1 MIIGDITVIHENQR
15 GHRLNLRPF
24 SNQFKVALSS
34 LIEMVDNSIVRE
46 VSKYMKIL
54 KRIKQEGKWL

>member
-15 GHRLNLRPF
+15 GHRLNLRQF

-54 KRIKQEGKWL
+54 EKN

>member
-24 SNQFKVALSS
+24 SNQFKVSS

-54 KRIKQEGKWL
+54 EKN